1 MQIHFGNH
9 LSLQSSMTARQNE
22 EKVVG
27 GSILVKLGKVL
38 MKQPFQILLLDEG
51 KHCWIIQIAI

>member
-1 MQIHFGNH
+1 
-9 LSLQSSMTARQNE
+9 MTARQNE